1 MPCCRHCSPCVH
13 SGEEHVLWL
22 SLICWWFKP
31 LRPLTAS
38 AHPQRQGDTSQHHHW
53 SRAGLRGYS
62 QVGQLSRVLHP
73 ALSRDSTEQGTEK
86 PGGPRERGTEAQQR
100 GQKQQAGKDR
110 YSLMKD
116 SKKEDRGEGRER
128 HKGRQS
134 SEGCPSAS
142 GGGLMLGRA

>member
-1 MPCCRHCSPCVH
+1 M
-13 SGEEHVLWL
+13 
-22 SLICWWFKP
+22 
-31 LRPLTAS
+31 
-38 AHPQRQGDTSQHHHW
+38 
-53 SRAGLRGYS
+53 
-62 QVGQLSRVLHP
+62 GQLSWVLHP

-86 PGGPRERGTEAQQR
+86 PGGPREWGTEAQQR

-142 GGGLMLGRA
+142 GGGLMLRRA